1 MYFFNII
8 FLSEKKK
15 AHASKVSKVLEKKR
29 QHQYV
34 DNDYNI
40 LT

>member
-8 FLSEKKK
+8 YSSEKK
-15 AHASKVSKVLEKKR
+15 STRKVSKVLEKKR
-29 QHQYV
+29 HHQYAE
-34 DNDYNI
+34 NDYNI

>member
-8 FLSEKKK
+8 YSSEKKK
-15 AHASKVSKVLEKKR
+15 SARKVSKVLEKKR
-29 QHQYV
+29 HHQYAE
-34 DNDYNI
+34 NDYNI

>member
-8 FLSEKKK
+8 FLSEKK
-15 AHASKVSKVLEKKR
+15 AHASKVSKVLKKKR
-29 QHQYV
+29 QHQYA

>member
-15 AHASKVSKVLEKKR
+15 KSARKVSKVLEKKR
-29 QHQYV
+29 QHQNA

>member
-8 FLSEKKK
+8 FLSEKKS
-15 AHASKVSKVLEKKR
+15 ACKVSKVLEKKR
-29 QHQYV
+29 QQQYA